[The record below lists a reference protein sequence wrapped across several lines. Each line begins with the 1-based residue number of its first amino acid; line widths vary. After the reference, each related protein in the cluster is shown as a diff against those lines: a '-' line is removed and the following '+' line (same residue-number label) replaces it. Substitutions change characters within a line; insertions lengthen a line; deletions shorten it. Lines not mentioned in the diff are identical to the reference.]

1 MSIIVFA
8 EHIEG
13 KLKKQAAELV
23 SYAAQIAENTSQKVV
38 AVAVGSVAADD
49 VRSLAVYGAS
59 KTIHVPDKNLD
70 ILDNRVYTRILSEIY
85 TREEGSMMVLGNS
98 FTGKAIAPRLSVRL
112 GAGLVAGV
120 VDLPRAY
127 QPLEVKKK
135 IFNGKAFAYEQVK
148 TGEVI
153 LTLNGNACDV
163 IEKPVEAEY
172 EAYTPLT
179 SMSFEDAEVVDVSRI
194 AADNPLTEA
203 SIVVSGGR
211 GMKSGEN
218 WAPLEELARL
228 LNAATACSKP
238 VSDEGWRPH
247 EEHVGQTGKTI
258 APDLYV
264 AVGISGAVQH
274 LAGVSSSKTILA
286 INTDKEAP
294 IFQIADYG
302 IIADARDA
310 LPKLIQSV
318 SKLGSA

>member
-1 MSIIVFA
+1 MSIIVFT

-13 KLKKQAAELV
+13 KLKKQSAELV
-23 SYAAQIAENTSQKVV
+23 SYAAQMAEKNSLKVV
-38 AVAVGSVAADD
+38 AVAIGSISADE
-49 VRSLAVYGAS
+49 VKSLSEFGAS
-59 KTIHVPDKNLD
+59 KIIHAPAKELD
-70 ILDNRVYTRILSEIY
+70 ILDNQVYTHILSEIF
-85 TREEGSMMVLGNS
+85 TREQGKIMVLGNS

-112 GAGLVAGV
+112 KAGLVAGV
-120 VDLPRAY
+120 MDLPRSFE
-127 QPLEVKKK
+127 PFEVKKK
-135 IFNGKAFAYEQVK
+135 IFNGKAFAYEQIK
-148 TGEVI
+148 TSHKI
-153 LTLNGNACDV
+153 LTLNANACDV
-163 IEKPVEAEY
+163 LEKPTEAEY
-172 EAYTPLT
+172 EEYAPQGLKSY
-179 SMSFEDAEVVDVSRI
+179 SGAEVVDISRI

-211 GMKSGEN
+211 GMKSGDN
-218 WAPLEELARL
+218 WAPLEELAGL

-274 LAGVSSSKTILA
+274 LAGVSSSKTIVA

-302 IIADARDA
+302 IIADAREV

-318 SKLGSA
+318 SKLGGS